1 MTRAATVF
9 LILLF
14 TSCAC
19 YGHPSEDIYRR
30 SVLVEVGTPQAPMGS
45 CSGVILR
52 TDTVL
57 TAAHCAI
64 GDTFRVDGKEAT
76 VVKIDKATDLLLLK
90 VKTERFRMVTFGKVV
105 MGQDVMAAPDFG
117 PPFNRILFFG
127 RVSSL
132 PKEQIWSDLKAAPG
146 FSGSGLFDLDGRL
159 VGLNNKFLLHQSDIS
174 VVLCAVSVPAD
185 VIREFLKGAESK

>member
-9 LILLF
+9 LVLLF
-14 TSCAC
+14 SSCAC
-19 YGHPSEDIYRR
+19 YGYPSEDIYRR

-64 GDTFRVDGKEAT
+64 GDTFRVNGKEAT
-76 VVKIDKATDLLLLK
+76 VIKIDKGADLLLLR

-105 MGQDVMAAPDFG
+105 MGQDVMTVPDYG

-132 PKEQIWSDLKAAPG
+132 PKGQIWSDLKAAPG
-146 FSGSGLFDLDGRL
+146 FSGSGLFDLDGRM
-159 VGLNNKFLLHQSDIS
+159 VGLNNRFLLHHADVA
-174 VVLCAVSVPAD
+174 VVLCAVSVPAEA
-185 VIREFLKGAESK
+185 IREFLRGADSK